1 MFMSS
6 PALKELIFELTAAK
20 LSLVPII
27 EGYEDYLRLNI
38 FPETKA
44 IVQTALD
51 AAKQRLVLIEQA
63 LAALE
68 ALDQNGYPGVDPMPV
83 TDAVYAD
90 LMEQRRTLEAALGQ
104 FHPES
109 QATTVII
116 TPGTPE
122 PK

>member
-1 MFMSS
+1 MSS
-6 PALKELIFELTAAK
+6 PALKELVFELSAAK
-20 LSLVPII
+20 LNLVPII

-51 AAKQRLVLIEQA
+51 DANRRLGLLDAALT
-63 LAALE
+63 ALE
-68 ALDQNGYPGVDPMPV
+68 ALDADNYPEFSAKPV
-83 TDAVYAD
+83 TDAIYAD
-90 LMEQRRTLEAALGQ
+90 LLEQRRTIEAALGQ
-104 FHPES
+104 FHPEN
-109 QATTVII
+109 QAVTVTI

>member
-1 MFMSS
+1 MSS
-6 PALKELIFELTAAK
+6 PLLKELIFELMAAK
-20 LSLVPII
+20 LTLEPII

-38 FPETKA
+38 FSETKA

-51 AAKQRLVLIEQA
+51 ASKQRLELITKA

-68 ALDQNGYPGVDPMPV
+68 ALDQNGYPGLDPTPV

-90 LMEQRRTLEAALGQ
+90 LIEQRRTIEAALGQ
-104 FHPES
+104 FHPEN